1 MITLS
6 KKVFFILA
14 ALIMVSCSGESSETT
29 NNATPTNESS
39 QVRVVNVEA
48 ISIKLEPFQD
58 YLNLIGTVKASED
71 ISLAAEVSGRITQ
84 LLVSRGTR
92 VTKGAPIARIDDQIL
107 TLERDRAKAQHENAK
122 ENYLRRKK
130 IWEEDRIG
138 SELDLIAAKTSWEQA
153 EANLKL
159 IQLQLDRTT
168 LRAPFSAVIEDIYS
182 EVGVTVAPGTP
193 VVRLISDGSVRVRAG
208 VPGRY
213 AGSVKAGDTV
223 EISFEEYQNEV
234 ISGKISFVANSI
246 DPQSRTFDVEI
257 SIPNRNNKYKI
268 DMISNVKIRTRS
280 FSDVIVLNQEYVF
293 RNEDGYQVYLV
304 AKDENGQTI
313 AKAAQVKTGT
323 LFNNRVV
330 ITEGLNVGDQVITTG
345 ASGVENMTR
354 IRVIDPTA
362 AVAGSNK

>member
-1 MITLS
+1 MTTLIKKASLFFVAITL
-6 KKVFFILA
+6 A
-14 ALIMVSCSGESSETT
+14 SCSGEPAESTKDASLTVQ
-29 NNATPTNESS
+29 SS

-48 ISIKLEPFQD
+48 ITIQSEPFQD
-58 YLNLIGTVKASED
+58 YLNLVGTVKASED
-71 ISLAAEVSGRITQ
+71 ISLSAEVSGRITQ

-92 VTKGAPIARIDDQIL
+92 VPKGAPIAKIDDQIL

-153 EANLKL
+153 EANLNVL
-159 IQLQLDRTT
+159 QLQLDRTT
-168 LRAPFSAVIEDIYS
+168 LRAPFSAVVEDIYS
-182 EVGVTVAPGTP
+182 EIGVTVAPGTP

-208 VPGRY
+208 VSGRY
-213 AGSVKAGDTV
+213 AGSVKAGDSV
-223 EISFEEYQNEV
+223 EISFEEYQNEK

-268 DMISNVKIRTRS
+268 NMISNVKLRTQS
-280 FSDVIVLNQEYVF
+280 FNNVIVMNQEYVF
-293 RNEDGYQVYLV
+293 RNEDGYQVYV
-304 AKDENGQTI
+304 VSKDESGQSI
-313 AKAAQVKTGT
+313 AKAVQVKTGS

-345 ASGVENMTR
+345 ASAVENMTK
-354 IRVIDPTA
+354 IRVIDNTS
-362 AVAGSNK
+362 AVAGSN